1 MPKPGERTC
10 INEHDRL
17 FVEYNE
23 DGHIV
28 LEGNWIQGVYMDQ
41 TSIDNFDKWR
51 AELDADI
58 KLRAAAGF

>member
-1 MPKPGERTC
+1 MAGERTC
-10 INEHDRL
+10 INERDQL
-17 FVEYNE
+17 YVEYTG
-23 DGHIV
+23 GHIV